1 MDAVADCGDDHR
13 RFVLDPAGNGK
24 AAADRPAFDRDLDR
38 NPAPARPNPASPK
51 PTPASRHNAFLSS
64 GFSFRNRGLPPGQ
77 VNSFRLSL

>member
-24 AAADRPAFDRDLDR
+24 AAADRPAFDRDR
-38 NPAPARPNPASPK
+38 KVKAAPARPNPAK
-51 PTPASRHNAFLSS
+51 PRPASRHNAFLSS
-64 GFSFRNRGLPPGQ
+64 GFSFRNRGPPPAP